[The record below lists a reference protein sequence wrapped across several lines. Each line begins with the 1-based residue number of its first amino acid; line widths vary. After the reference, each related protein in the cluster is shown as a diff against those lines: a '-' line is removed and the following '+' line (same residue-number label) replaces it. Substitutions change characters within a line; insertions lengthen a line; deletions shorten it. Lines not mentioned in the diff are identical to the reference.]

1 MLVAHKQTDDK
12 ADAVLLDAY
21 AFFHYRPGQYR
32 VKSLIPYIKATL
44 KREPNPDARRFLYPT
59 PEIRAMS
66 ETHEIIIV
74 GAGLSGLSAAHF
86 LRTSAPDL
94 DILILEQNGRPGGAV
109 RSFKEQGYL
118 AEWGPHGF
126 LDNNPASRALL
137 SETGL
142 DRLAQKAPLG
152 SFVRYVCHEG
162 RLVQL
167 PQKPQALLATPLLSP
182 LGKLRLLG
190 DLFKK
195 PRPEEQSVGQWAAY
209 RFGHEILPLVD
220 AAITGTFAG
229 DYERLSIDA
238 VMPGVRAL
246 EKEAGSVLKGL
257 LKKKKTAG
265 AGTLPAMTSFP
276 QGMEQLITTLATGPN
291 ILYHSPVREINRGG
305 DAWEIHAEA
314 KTYRAATV
322 IVALPVNRA
331 LALLADHAP
340 PLTAIPTARI
350 ATVALGFTD
359 KARVPFGFGYLAPER
374 ENRFAMG
381 ALFSTHMFPGRAP
394 HGAVLMEAL
403 VGGRRHPERLELS
416 DEELVSRAY
425 DDLRQLIHLPEPPC
439 FSRALRGDSGIPQ
452 LEMGYPSLLAWKDAL
467 EQDLDGLH
475 LCGFGWEGIG
485 MNDMMKTAKTVADR
499 ILCRV
504 GGGRRQKP
512 EVRPVYF

>member
-1 MLVAHKQTDDK
+1 
-12 ADAVLLDAY
+12 
-21 AFFHYRPGQYR
+21 
-32 VKSLIPYIKATL
+32 
-44 KREPNPDARRFLYPT
+44 
-59 PEIRAMS
+59 MS

-86 LRTSAPDL
+86 LHASAPDL
-94 DILILEQNGRPGGAV
+94 DILILEQDSRPGGAV
-109 RSFKEQGYL
+109 RSFQEQGYL

-126 LDNNPASRALL
+126 LDNNEASRALL
-137 SETGL
+137 SQTGL
-142 DRLAQKAPLG
+142 DRVAQKAPLG
-152 SFVRYVCHEG
+152 NFVRYVCHEG

-167 PQKPQALLATPLLSP
+167 PQSPPALLATPLLSP

-195 PRPEEQSVGQWAAY
+195 PLPEEQSVGQWAAY

-257 LKKKKTAG
+257 LRKKKAAG
-265 AGTLPAMTSFP
+265 AGMLPAMTSFP
-276 QGMEQLITTLATGPN
+276 QGMEQLVTTLATGAN
-291 ILYHSPVREINRGG
+291 ILYHSPVQAISREN
-305 DAWEIHAEA
+305 DTWEIHTETT
-314 KTYRAATV
+314 TYRAAAV
-322 IVALPVNRA
+322 IVALPINRT
-331 LALLADHAP
+331 LALLASHAP

-350 ATVALGFTD
+350 ATVALGFMD
-359 KARVPFGFGYLAPER
+359 KAQVPFGFGYLAPER

-394 HGAVLMEAL
+394 QGKVLMEAL

-416 DEELVSRAY
+416 DEELISRIY
-425 DDLRQLIHLPEPPC
+425 DDLKKLIPLPEPPC
-439 FSRALRGDSGIPQ
+439 FSRVLRGDGGIPQ
-452 LEMGYPSLLAWKDAL
+452 LEMGYPALLTWKDSL
-467 EQDLDGLH
+467 EQGLDGLH
-475 LCGFGWEGIG
+475 ICGFGWEGIG
-485 MNDMMKTAKTVADR
+485 MNDMMKTAKEVADR
-499 ILCRV
+499 ILHRV
-504 GGGRRQKP
+504 GGTRQTP